1 MKIHKKQCKNNKLKI
16 IVTTLKGTFQ
26 LRDAS
31 YSVPGIQDHSKYIII
46 IKKHKKLP
54 FNPAFFIYVNKMAD
68 RVMFIIKHGYQPE
81 LQTPE
86 TMKLF
91 GSTQKLTGKTK
102 TNENV
107 PSHRV
112 FEVVLVQY
120 NLTDN
125 QY

>member
-1 MKIHKKQCKNNKLKI
+1 MKD
-16 IVTTLKGTFQ
+16 TFQ
-26 LRDAS
+26 LPDSS
-31 YSVPGIQDHSKYIII
+31 YSVPGIHDHSKYIII
-46 IKKHKKLP
+46 IKNHNKLP
-54 FNPAFFIYVNKMAD
+54 FNPAFFIYINKMDD
-68 RVMFIIKHGYQPE
+68 RVMFIIKNAYQPE

-91 GSTQKLTGKTK
+91 VSTQKLTGKTK
-102 TNENV
+102 TCENV

>member
-1 MKIHKKQCKNNKLKI
+1 MEIHKKQYKNNKLKI
-16 IVTTLKGTFQ
+16 IVTTLKDTFQ
-26 LRDAS
+26 LPDSS
-31 YSVPGIQDHSKYIII
+31 YSVPGIHDHSKYIII
-46 IKKHKKLP
+46 IKNHNKLP
-54 FNPAFFIYVNKMAD
+54 FNPAFFIYINKMDD
-68 RVMFIIKHGYQPE
+68 RVMFIIKNAYQPE

-86 TMKLF
+86 TIILF
-91 GSTQKLTGKTK
+91 VSTQKLTGKTK
-102 TNENV
+102 TCENV

>member
-1 MKIHKKQCKNNKLKI
+1 MKD
-16 IVTTLKGTFQ
+16 TFQ
-26 LRDAS
+26 LPDAS

-46 IKKHKKLP
+46 IKNHKKLP
-54 FNPAFFIYVNKMAD
+54 FNPAFFIYINKMDD
-68 RVMFIIKHGYQPE
+68 RVMFIIKNAYQPE

-102 TNENV
+102 TCENV

>member
-1 MKIHKKQCKNNKLKI
+1 MEIHKKQYKNNKLKI
-16 IVTTLKGTFQ
+16 IVTTLKDTFQ
-26 LRDAS
+26 LPDAS
-31 YSVPGIQDHSKYIII
+31 YSVPGIQDHNKYIII

-54 FNPAFFIYVNKMAD
+54 FNPAFFIYVKKMVD

-102 TNENV
+102 TSENV

-112 FEVVLVQY
+112 FEVILVQY

>member
-1 MKIHKKQCKNNKLKI
+1 MEIHKKQCKNNKLKI
-16 IVTTLKGTFQ
+16 IVITLKDTFQ
-26 LRDAS
+26 LPDSS
-31 YSVPGIQDHSKYIII
+31 YSVPRIHDHSKYIII
-46 IKKHKKLP
+46 IKNHKKLP
-54 FNPAFFIYVNKMAD
+54 FNPAFFIYINKMDD
-68 RVMFIIKHGYQPE
+68 RVMFIIKNAYQPE

-91 GSTQKLTGKTK
+91 VSTQKLTGKTK
-102 TNENV
+102 TCENV

-112 FEVVLVQY
+112 FEVVLLQY

>member
-1 MKIHKKQCKNNKLKI
+1 MEIHKKQYKNNRLKI
-16 IVTTLKGTFQ
+16 IVTTLKDTFQ
-26 LRDAS
+26 LPDSS
-31 YSVPGIQDHSKYIII
+31 YSVPGIHDHSKYIII
-46 IKKHKKLP
+46 IKNHKKLP
-54 FNPAFFIYVNKMAD
+54 FNPAFLIYINKMDD
-68 RVMFIIKHGYQPE
+68 RVMFIIKNAYQPE

-86 TMKLF
+86 TIILF
-91 GSTQKLTGKTK
+91 VSTQKLTGKTK
-102 TNENV
+102 TCDDV

>member
-1 MKIHKKQCKNNKLKI
+1 MEIHKKQYKNNKLKI
-16 IVTTLKGTFQ
+16 IVTTLKDTFQ
-26 LRDAS
+26 LPDSS
-31 YSVPGIQDHSKYIII
+31 YSVPDIHDHSKYIII
-46 IKKHKKLP
+46 IKNHNKLP
-54 FNPAFFIYVNKMAD
+54 FNPAFFIYINKMDD
-68 RVMFIIKHGYQPE
+68 RVMFIIKNAYQPE

-91 GSTQKLTGKTK
+91 VSTQKLTGKTK
-102 TNENV
+102 TCENV

>member
-1 MKIHKKQCKNNKLKI
+1 MEIHKKQCKNNKLKI
-16 IVTTLKGTFQ
+16 IVITLKDTFQ
-26 LRDAS
+26 LPDSS
-31 YSVPGIQDHSKYIII
+31 YSVPRIHDHSKYIII
-46 IKKHKKLP
+46 IKNHKKLP
-54 FNPAFFIYVNKMAD
+54 FKPAFFIYINKMDD
-68 RVMFIIKHGYQPE
+68 RVMFIIKNAYQPE

-91 GSTQKLTGKTK
+91 VSTQKLTGKTK
-102 TNENV
+102 TCENV

-112 FEVVLVQY
+112 FEVVLAQY